1 MRQRISWNSSNA
13 SVNVINHVTLVNI
26 QTMTSVS
33 AGKKLVDK
41 LVEPSSVEECTENVE
56 EAKIAEITSAQLRS
70 IDLYSTENIHK
81 WSSCTLHIVVFSI
94 IFTINTG
101 IATYFVY
108 YKCMNHN
115 KKTASRFNCVY
126 QATNY

>member
-1 MRQRISWNSSNA
+1 MDYENCKCR
-13 SVNVINHVTLVNI
+13 
-26 QTMTSVS
+26 
-33 AGKKLVDK
+33 KKLVDK
-41 LVEPSSVEECTENVE
+41 LVEECNENIDKI
-56 EAKIAEITSAQLRS
+56 KIAEITL
-70 IDLYSTENIHK
+70 TENIHK
-81 WSSCTLHIVVFSI
+81 CSSCTLYIVLFSI
-94 IFTINTG
+94 IFTINIG